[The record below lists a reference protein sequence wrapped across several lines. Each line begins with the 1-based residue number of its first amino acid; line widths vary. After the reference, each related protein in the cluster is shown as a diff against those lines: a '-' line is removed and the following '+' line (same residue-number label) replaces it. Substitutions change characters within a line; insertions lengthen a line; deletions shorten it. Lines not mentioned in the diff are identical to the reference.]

1 MSLNTAEIVRTRAA
15 VDQRDLARH
24 DAREAS
30 GRAMGDDF
38 STALFTSLNVA
49 VFLVLA
55 ACVAGAAIL
64 YSLGA

>member
-1 MSLNTAEIVRTRAA
+1 MSLNTAEIVRPRALAETRD
-15 VDQRDLARH
+15 VHER
-24 DAREAS
+24 S
-30 GRAMGDDF
+30 GRSVGDDF

-55 ACVAGAAIL
+55 ACVAGAAVL

>member
-1 MSLNTAEIVRTRAA
+1 MSLNTAEIARPRIAADRADA
-15 VDQRDLARH
+15 SQR
-24 DAREAS
+24 S
-30 GRAMGDDF
+30 GRVMGDDF

-55 ACVAGAAIL
+55 ACVAGAAVL